1 MNDAEQLLSGMGSRI
16 VDRGKLLELSQEKL
30 AEKAA
35 ISVQMLS
42 TAERGA
48 KAIRPINPC
57 LK

>member
-48 KAIRPINPC
+48 KAIRPIKPA
-57 LK
+57 